1 MPCTQNRSSG
11 VAFPTQ
17 RGGCACSHQGRT
29 QTATGHRRERRGLRW
44 GGRHPQQ
51 LTSIVTWTSKGI
63 RVRGCSGGSVGT
75 QRSGT
80 SAAVAQFSLA
90 PHPNLGRSS
99 GPGCHWFTSEP
110 DLHGGAGHRRERNRI
125 SAPPCL
131 PPHPR
136 RHHEASLRA
145 SPVSSHSLCLRTFG

>member
-1 MPCTQNRSSG
+1 MNM
-11 VAFPTQ
+11 A
-17 RGGCACSHQGRT
+17 
-29 QTATGHRRERRGLRW
+29 
-44 GGRHPQQ
+44 
-51 LTSIVTWTSKGI
+51 SKTFEKG
-63 RVRGCSGGSVGT
+63 
-75 QRSGT
+75 QASGT
-80 SAAVAQFSLA
+80 ADVMLNPGQEKAEQGLSSTMAFAWSKVYPHEPPGVIDELLA

-99 GPGCHWFTSEP
+99 GPGCHWFTSRP